1 MDSLGVQSALLD
13 YAGINRR
20 VAFWDPEAWA
30 LVFRA
35 KDSRIFVRRVPE
47 WQALIADLEI
57 PASFDFTV
65 ENGATTQVLER
76 PPAASPV
83 PLCEWQ
89 IRQGDLHFDLEGSRS
104 AKAVSCYRAA
114 LAAPAGCLPHEHE
127 RAAAAWIAAL
137 DVSAGDFTNALPL
150 LERAV
155 ALAPDDT
162 AVLTNRALALDG
174 VGRATEA
181 HEAWTRI
188 AKLAP
193 NTDLGRKAAE
203 RASAR

>member
-1 MDSLGVQSALLD
+1 
-13 YAGINRR
+13 
-20 VAFWDPEAWA
+20 

-83 PLCEWQ
+83 PPCEWQ
-89 IRQGDLHFDLEGSRS
+89 IRQGDLHFDLEGSKS
-104 AKAVSCYRAA
+104 TKAVSCYRAA
-114 LAAPAGCLPHEHE
+114 LAAPAGCLPLEHE
-127 RAAAAWIAAL
+127 RSAAAWIAAL
-137 DVSAGDFTNALPL
+137 DVSAGHFTDALPL
-150 LERAV
+150 LDRAV

-162 AVLTNRALALDG
+162 AVLANRALALDG

-193 NTDLGRKAAE
+193 NTDLGRKAAD